1 VSFYDIIYKLF
12 AKVGKQ
18 IKLGQYASLGQTN
31 LTNSQDDN
39 KVVY

>member
-1 VSFYDIIYKLF
+1 VSFYDIISNLF

-18 IKLGQYASLGQTN
+18 IKLEQYVSLGQTN